1 MHRVPLLT
9 SLALALA
16 LPAAASARPALMQPS
31 SVRAR
36 ASLAAL
42 PEVTSISP
50 RKIAIGQ
57 TLTIR
62 GRHFLPGNRRNTVV
76 FQRRGGRYVFVRAGR
91 STRTRI
97 RVKVPT
103 KLSAFLH
110 LRKGAGV
117 PTRFRIR
124 ILARRFGAAFSSPA
138 RSPIVS
144 PSTSGSGSGKCRPGA
159 ADSDGDGL
167 LNATELKIHTDPCA
181 VDTDGDGLT
190 DFWEEESAL
199 DYNSRALPFPGKRP
213 YPNALDPSDINI
225 DHDGDGL
232 TAHDEFDAWVKC
244 GVKNPNVSLFLS
256 DGTQSSG
263 GRVATPAGAAT
274 SLDIDGNGVLTDDDR
289 DSDLCDRKGIKGDG
303 LSNWVEAHGP
313 GVPAWWTKIIE
324 NEKPYGLSRFAAL
337 DFLDPDT
344 DGDKLMDGA
353 DDVDHDGWTNRSEV
367 SRRPLFPGGPAFWVQ
382 PFNPCLPDPLSAT
395 CSRHPPPPSSSWPP
409 FDRKLGGATIPLAI
423 DDPGIDPAP
432 KGA

>member
-1 MHRVPLLT
+1 MPRVPLLT
-9 SLALALA
+9 SLVLALA
-16 LPAAASARPALMQPS
+16 LPAAASARPALMHPS
-31 SVRAR
+31 PVRAR
-36 ASLAAL
+36 ATLAAL

-50 RKIAIGQ
+50 RRVAIGQ

-62 GRHFLPGNRRNTVV
+62 GRHFRPGNRRNTVV
-76 FQRRGGRYVFVRAGR
+76 FQRSGGRYVFVRAGR
-91 STRTRI
+91 STRTRMK
-97 RVKVPT
+97 VKVPT
-103 KLSAFLH
+103 KLSAFLY
-110 LRKGAGV
+110 LRKGAGL

-144 PSTSGSGSGKCRPGA
+144 PSTSGSGTARCRPGA
-159 ADSDGDGL
+159 ADSDRDGL
-167 LNATELKIHTDPCA
+167 PNATELKMHTDPCV

-199 DYNSRALPFPGKRP
+199 DYNSRALPYPGKRP
-213 YPNALDPSDINI
+213 YPNALDPADVNI

-232 TAHDEFDAWVKC
+232 TARDEFVAWVKC
-244 GVKNPNVSLFLS
+244 GVKNRDVPLFLS

-263 GRVATPAGAAT
+263 GRVPTPTGTAA

-289 DSDLCDRKGIKGDG
+289 DSDLCDRRGVKGDG

-313 GVPAWWTKIIE
+313 GVPDWWTKIVE
-324 NEKPYGLSRFAAL
+324 DEKPYTLSRFAAL

-344 DGDKLMDGA
+344 DGDNLFDGA
-353 DDVDHDGWTNRSEV
+353 DDVDHDGWSNRSEV
-367 SRRPLFPGGPAFWVQ
+367 SRGPVFAGGPGFWVQ

-395 CSRHPPPPSSSWPP
+395 CSRHPPPPDSSWPP
-409 FDRKLGGATIPLAI
+409 FDRKFAGAAIPLTMGDPAI
-423 DDPGIDPAP
+423 DPEPTGL
-432 KGA
+432 